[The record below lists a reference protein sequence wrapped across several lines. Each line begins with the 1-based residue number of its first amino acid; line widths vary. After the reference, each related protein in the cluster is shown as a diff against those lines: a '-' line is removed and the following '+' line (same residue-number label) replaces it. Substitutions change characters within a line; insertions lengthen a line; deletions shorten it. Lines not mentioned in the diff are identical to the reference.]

1 MAQASAEKLEHTG
14 PAEKKEWPQCQ
25 RERAVGK
32 YARAAIVKRKR
43 NIAVCPEY
51 QVVKWDRV
59 KVGESR
65 TLARKSGSELEHGK
79 ERVAFTVK
87 ESRFQGR
94 KEGQARRA
102 SLGEVEGSMRG

>member
-14 PAEKKEWPQCQ
+14 PAEKKSGLSA

-51 QVVKWDRV
+51 QVVRWDRV

-79 ERVAFTVK
+79 ERVSFTVK
-87 ESRFQGR
+87 ESRFQGG
-94 KEGQARRA
+94 KGGQARRA
-102 SLGEVEGSMRG
+102 SLGEVEGSIRE